1 MILEK
6 DGEAETLTKINEKEY
21 KAIINITLM
30 VLCISLLYI
39 FCTTPY
45 SILVLLRYYS
55 KDVRLFGFFKFSFN
69 LLLMPRVLNMFIYIL
84 FNKVF
89 RKSLFKLLKKLFHY
103 KHQQQSMTNQYV
115 IQQQTELVISTNL

>member
-6 DGEAETLTKINEKEY
+6 DGEAETVTKINEKEY

-69 LLLMPRVLNMFIYIL
+69 LLLMPRVLNIFIYIL

-89 RKSLFKLLKKLFHY
+89 RKSLFKLLKKLFH
-103 KHQQQSMTNQYV
+103 KHQQKSMRNKYI